1 MKTRTGAAR
10 ARIAPVALP
19 WLALVIACGA
29 GTRGT
34 ADGPPRL
41 STDRTRY
48 AAGDEVRLELFDPAG
63 RPDDALCAAR
73 LERGTPTGWE
83 EVERPCFGCGAG
95 EPVCISGCLAPRR
108 TMMRRL
114 AGIPGGSYRFVL
126 PAAGG
131 DLISPPFEVTGPA
144 IPIAAL
150 AVAIESAADPEP
162 PPGAARL
169 VGTVVDAETGRPLH
183 PAGVTLEPI
192 EGGAAQPSV
201 AAGCD
206 GGFTIVAPPGA
217 YRVTVFAAEGT
228 IAIRLAE
235 TVTLAAGQ
243 RVQLAIRMPPDCA
256 ARPVLATADCQ
267 PAPR

>member
-1 MKTRTGAAR
+1 MRGQVRPLLT
-10 ARIAPVALP
+10 LP
-19 WLALVIACGA
+19 LLALVIACGG

-108 TMMRRL
+108 SMLRRL

-131 DLISPPFEVTGPA
+131 DLVSPPFEVTGPA
-144 IPIAAL
+144 IPVAAL

-169 VGTVVDAETGRPLH
+169 VGTMVDAETGRPLH

-192 EGGAAQPSV
+192 EGGAARGEQPS
-201 AAGCD
+201 AAVDCD
-206 GGFTIVAPPGA
+206 GGFAIVAPPGA
-217 YRVTVFAAEGT
+217 YRATAFAAEGM

-235 TVTLAAGQ
+235 TVTLTAGQ

-256 ARPVLATADCQ
+256 ARPVLAASDCR

>member
-1 MKTRTGAAR
+1 MAVMRPLIT
-10 ARIAPVALP
+10 LP
-19 WLALVIACGA
+19 WLVLVVACGG

-48 AAGDEVRLELFDPAG
+48 AAGDQVRVELFDPAG
-63 RPDDALCAAR
+63 RPEDALCEAR
-73 LERGTPTGWE
+73 LERATPTGWE

-108 TMMRRL
+108 SMLRRL

-126 PAAGG
+126 PASGG
-131 DLISPPFEVTGPA
+131 DLISPPFEVVGPA
-144 IPIAAL
+144 IPVAAL

-192 EGGAAQPSV
+192 DGAAAGEQPSGAV
-201 AAGCD
+201 DCD
-206 GGFTIVAPPGA
+206 GGFVIVASPGA
-217 YRVTVFAAEGT
+217 YRATAVAAEGR

-235 TVTLAAGQ
+235 TVTLTAGQ
-243 RVQLAIRMPPDCA
+243 RAQLAIHMPPDCA
-256 ARPVLATADCQ
+256 ARPALAASDCL
-267 PAPR
+267 PPSR